1 MKYNMTVEHLG
12 FCATEQQQQIVR
24 LRLEGLSHRDIANEL
39 GIDSGNVGRTLKVV
53 YTRAMNGGI
62 ASGPE
67 AGLPED
73 LNLTG
78 VTNLYSFDNGE
89 RTLTQQY
96 VMGRKKKTEDTEKHL
111 TAFAEGLC
119 ADIKPVKPR
128 KAERK
133 TKYRKDLLPGIFIGD
148 AHIGMRAFGVETKHH
163 DFDTKIA
170 TDQLKEAF
178 HYLTERAEP
187 SENCLFVDVGDAIH
201 ANTQHGTTVSG
212 TPLDVDTRH
221 YSVMKACA
229 ECMAYGINLQL
240 ERHKNVTVVIARGN
254 HNSDAAGA
262 IQLMLE
268 FCYKDEPRVNV
279 LPTHGFF
286 HYIEWGNWL
295 LGVHHGDK
303 QKPEKLATSMARDM
317 PEAWGRTTHR
327 MWCTGH
333 FHKEQVKTLDGVK
346 HKVFAALPPPDS
358 WHASHGFS
366 GDGEMEMLTFKRSGG
381 VHSSFVFNVPQPRVE
396 PDVKL

>member
-1 MKYNMTVEHLG
+1 MIYG
-12 FCATEQQQQIVR
+12 
-24 LRLEGLSHRDIANEL
+24 
-39 GIDSGNVGRTLKVV
+39 
-53 YTRAMNGGI
+53 
-62 ASGPE
+62 ASV
-67 AGLPED
+67 LW
-73 LNLTG
+73 LFQT
-78 VTNLYSFDNGE
+78 FD
-89 RTLTQQY
+89 Q
-96 VMGRKKKTEDTEKHL
+96 V
-111 TAFAEGLC
+111 
-119 ADIKPVKPR
+119 
-128 KAERK
+128 
-133 TKYRKDLLPGIFIGD
+133 
-148 AHIGMRAFGVETKHH
+148 
-163 DFDTKIA
+163 
-170 TDQLKEAF
+170 
-178 HYLTERAEP
+178 
-187 SENCLFVDVGDAIH
+187 
-201 ANTQHGTTVSG
+201 
-212 TPLDVDTRH
+212 
-221 YSVMKACA
+221 
-229 ECMAYGINLQL
+229 
-240 ERHKNVTVVIARGN
+240 
-254 HNSDAAGA
+254 
-262 IQLMLE
+262 MLE
-268 FCYKDEPRVNV
+268 FYYKDEPRVNV